1 MEIFRPR
8 FDFVCGNKICK
19 GGDLNRNI
27 GAENLPRKVK
37 LDRNSVV
44 DMSFTASVIGFLD
57 GGNNESTW
65 NIKENLNQLRDCNHS
80 QECLFFASSLC
91 VAILLKMNQSS
102 ENFLLSDSLT

>member
-80 QECLFFASSLC
+80 QKCLFFASSLC